1 MIMDIWEVGTLNQL
15 SIRGSYT
22 EKKFFQKDKV
32 VRKLFFVIGQFF
44 TPHSI
49 AQTLS
54 SDRVV

>member
-1 MIMDIWEVGTLNQL
+1 MDIWEVGTLNQL

-22 EKKFFQKDKV
+22 ENFFFQKDKV

>member
-1 MIMDIWEVGTLNQL
+1 MDIWEVGTLNQL

-22 EKKFFQKDKV
+22 EKNFFQKDKV
-32 VRKLFFVIGQFF
+32 VRKLFVIGQFF